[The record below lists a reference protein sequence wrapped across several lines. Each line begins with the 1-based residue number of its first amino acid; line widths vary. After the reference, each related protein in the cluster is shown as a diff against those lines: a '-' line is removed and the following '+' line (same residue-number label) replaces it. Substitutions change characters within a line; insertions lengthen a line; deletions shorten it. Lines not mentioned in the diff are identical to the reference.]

1 MDQIRNCLREICRG
15 QFVKL
20 HGMAGAGKSVLAAES
35 VRNLD
40 LMVNTLG
47 SYVFWLTIGKTDK
60 MQVSPSLKKKNVNL
74 ES

>member
-1 MDQIRNCLREICRG
+1 MCRG
-15 QFVKL
+15 QFVVL

-47 SYVFWLTIGKTDK
+47 SNVFWLTIGQTDKDTLLTK
-60 MQVSPSLKKKNVNL
+60 MQVSLTF
-74 ES
+74 